1 MELFA
6 LTLAG
11 VLMFAEAGHAQMT
24 VEEAQRMLETSFTG
38 NDREPAL
45 AFLAKQKKL
54 PPSLGPALGRIIL
67 TVGETNRNEG
77 RQAMELLAKLG
88 DASFPIIVKLLQN
101 GDFEV
106 WEYATGVIRRLENP
120 DEKAF
125 ILAMHPFLEKFPT
138 DERFPGI
145 LALGAFPLSSDTA
158 TSLSRENLQSAS
170 ALETALLIAR
180 YSKDP
185 ELFREMQKTRS
196 AIVRYAGAAYAERLL
211 IPPQPWMNSRAR
223 KPIPPKEVARR
234 KEVADRLRPLALEA
248 AKEWLMVIKNASHGR
263 QTFLLLSSLE
273 LISGPLVESEIPAM
287 VAALRERL
295 QYYREGRDISSGD
308 YFHDLIRYHLMK
320 LETEQR
326 MLEKQRVTP
335 SH

>member
-1 MELFA
+1 
-6 LTLAG
+6 
-11 VLMFAEAGHAQMT
+11 MFAEAGHAQMT
-24 VEEAQRMLETSFTG
+24 VEEAQRMLETSFTAD
-38 NDREPAL
+38 DRGPAL
-45 AFLAKQKKL
+45 AFLAKQTKL

-67 TVGETNRNEG
+67 TVGETNRNEV

-101 GDFEV
+101 GGFEV
-106 WEYATGVIRRLENP
+106 WEYATGVIRRLEKP

-125 ILAMHPFLEKFPT
+125 IQAMHPFLEKFPT

-158 TSLSRENLQSAS
+158 TSLSRENLRSAS

-185 ELFREMQKTRS
+185 ELFREMQKSRS
-196 AIVRYAGAAYAERLL
+196 AIVRYAGATYAERLL
-211 IPPQPWMNSRAR
+211 IPPQPWIRFHAP
-223 KPIPPKEVARR
+223 KPIPPEEVARR

-248 AKEWLMVIKNASHGR
+248 AKEWLMFIKNPSHGR
-263 QTFLLLSSLE
+263 ETYLLLSSLE

-295 QYYREGRDISSGD
+295 QYYRGGRDLNSSL
-308 YFHDLIRYHLMK
+308 YFHDHICYHLGK
-320 LETEQR
+320 LEGQQR